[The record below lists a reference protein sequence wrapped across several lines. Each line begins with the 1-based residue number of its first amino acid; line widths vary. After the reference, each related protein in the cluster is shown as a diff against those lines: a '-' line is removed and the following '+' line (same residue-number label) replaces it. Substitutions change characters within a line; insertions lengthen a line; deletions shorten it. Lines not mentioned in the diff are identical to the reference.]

1 MNIFEQAS
9 ITKLRFDSTRGDLTT
24 EQLWDVPLSSKN
36 GFSLD
41 DIAKSVNRELKAT
54 AEESFVAPASSG
66 ASTKLQLQLEILKHI
81 IAVKMDAR
89 DKASQAAERAV
100 KKAKLLEVLAE
111 KQDTSLRQLTV
122 EELQEQIAA
131 LS

>member
-9 ITKLRFDSTRGDLTT
+9 ISKLRFESTRGELST
-24 EQLWDVPLSSKN
+24 EQLWDAPLTSRN

-41 DIAKSVNRELKAT
+41 DIAKQVNRELKAT
-54 AEESFVAPASSG
+54 AEESFVTPASTSG
-66 ASTKLQLQLEILKHI
+66 SSKLQLRLDILKHI
-81 IAVKMDAR
+81 IAVKMQAR
-89 DKASQAAERAV
+89 DEAAAASERAA

-111 KQDTSLRQLTV
+111 KQDSGLRDLSV
-122 EELQEQIAA
+122 EELQAQIAS